1 MAGRSFGP
9 PPSLVP
15 DFTIIWR
22 NWLNLVYQK
31 IYKRTFTIDLQ
42 TSNSVSPASNPMV
55 DGVLAVMPVV
65 LADDT
70 TNESRHFSFV
80 IPDDWIIGSGVTVNI
95 YFVNISTQTG
105 VKNVITQIAY
115 LASAVSEVISGA
127 GTTVTDTVTLV
138 TGVAA
143 STTHITGDL
152 TIPGSALAAGDVV
165 SIQLIRDAATDTCV
179 GDVAYINLLVRY
191 TGLVNHE

>member
-1 MAGRSFGP
+1 MGDS
-9 PPSLVP
+9 
-15 DFTIIWR
+15 
-22 NWLNLVYQK
+22 
-31 IYKRTFTIDLQ
+31 
-42 TSNSVSPASNPMV
+42 
-55 DGVLAVMPVV
+55 VLAITPVV

-80 IPDDWIIGSGVTVNI
+80 IPDDWVIGSGLTVNV
-95 YFVNISTQTG
+95 YFANITTQTG

-115 LASAVSEVISGA
+115 LAKAVTEVISGA
-127 GTTVTDTVTLV
+127 GTTLTDTVTLV
-138 TGVAA
+138 TGVVA
-143 STTHITGDL
+143 STTHVTGDL

-191 TGLVNHE
+191 EGLINHE